1 MQLSPRLTRL
11 TAAFAIGASIAV
23 AVPGPLALARGA
35 PESFAPLAEQLSP
48 AVVNISTTQQL
59 KRPTAEDVPVPQLP
73 PGSPFEEWFK
83 EFFDRNDQTGRPR
96 RVTSLGSGFIIDP
109 KGVIVT
115 NTHVI
120 SDADEIEVT
129 LTDGTK
135 YPAELI
141 GRDEK
146 TDIAILQVK
155 ATKDLPFVNFGDSN
169 AMKVGDW
176 VMAIGNPFGLG
187 GSVTAGIVSARNRD
201 INAGPYDDF
210 IQTDAA
216 INRGN
221 SGGPLFNMDG
231 EVIGVN
237 TAIISPTGGS
247 IGIGFA
253 VPSEMVKGV
262 VGQLRQYGETRRGW
276 IGVRIQTVTD
286 EIAEGLSTGTS
297 KGALIAEVTADGPAA
312 KAGLQAGDLIT
323 KFDGKDIPDMR
334 TLPRIVAESDI
345 GKTVAVE
352 AIRKGENKSFQVTLG
367 RLEEG
372 EASATKV
379 SASEEGTTSDKTA
392 LATQVETLGLSL
404 SVVNEELRT
413 KYEIPAD
420 VNGVVVTDIKED
432 SPAGYAASEGRIR
445 KGDVILEVQQEEVA
459 SPDDVTVKVK
469 KVVDAKGKVVLLL
482 LNRNGELSFAALRLD
497 QS

>member
-1 MQLSPRLTRL
+1 MQLPSRFSRLASVLTIGGALAL
-11 TAAFAIGASIAV
+11 TAPA
-23 AVPGPLALARGA
+23 PLALAKPA

-59 KRPTAEDVPVPQLP
+59 KRPTADDLPVPQLP

-83 EFFDRNDQTGRPR
+83 DFFDKQDQQGKPR

-135 YPAELI
+135 YPAELL

-146 TDIAILQVK
+146 TDIAVLQVK
-155 ATKDLPFVNFGDSN
+155 PNKDLPFVNFGDSGVL
-169 AMKVGDW
+169 KVGDW

-187 GSVTAGIVSARNRD
+187 GTVTAGIVSARNRD

-262 VGQLRQYGETRRGW
+262 VAQLRQYGETRRGW
-276 IGVRIQTVTD
+276 IGVRIQTITD
-286 EIAEGLSTGTS
+286 EIAQGLGAGTS

-312 KAGLQAGDLIT
+312 KAGLEAGDLIT
-323 KFDGKDIPDMR
+323 KFDNRAVPDMR
-334 TLPRIVAESDI
+334 TLPRIVAETEI
-345 GKTVAVE
+345 GRTVPVE
-352 AIRKGENKSFQVTLG
+352 AVRKGEVKTFQVTLG
-367 RLEEG
+367 RLEENDKA
-372 EASATKV
+372 ETKT
-379 SASEEGTTSDKTA
+379 STNEETPESTVTS
-392 LATQVETLGLSL
+392 TQVETLGLSL
-404 SVVNEELRT
+404 AILNDELRQ
-413 KYEIPAD
+413 KYQVPAD
-420 VNGVVVTDIKED
+420 VKGVVIIDIKED
-432 SPAGYAASEGRIR
+432 SPAGYAASEGRVR
-445 KGDVILEVQQEEVA
+445 KGDVIEEVQQEAVGA
-459 SPDDVTVKVK
+459 PDDVSTKVK

-482 LNRNGELSFAALRLD
+482 LNRAGDRSFAALRLD

>member
-1 MQLSPRLTRL
+1 VQSPTRFLRLASAL
-11 TAAFAIGASIAV
+11 AIGTALAL
-23 AVPGPLALARGA
+23 AAPGPLAFAKAA
-35 PESFAPLAEQLSP
+35 PETFAPLAEQLSP

-59 KRPTAEDVPVPQLP
+59 KRSTGEEMPVPQLP

-83 EFFDRNDQTGRPR
+83 DFFDRQDQQGRPR

-120 SDADEIEVT
+120 SEADEIEVT
-129 LTDGTK
+129 LTDGSK
-135 YPAELI
+135 YPAELV

-146 TDIAILQVK
+146 TDIAVLQVK
-155 ATKDLPFVNFGDSN
+155 APKDLPFVNFGDSGV
-169 AMKVGDW
+169 MKVGDW

-187 GSVTAGIVSARNRD
+187 GTVTAGIVSARNRD

-262 VGQLRQYGETRRGW
+262 VTQLRQYGETRRGW
-276 IGVRIQTVTD
+276 IGVRIQTITD
-286 EIAEGLSTGTS
+286 EIAQGLGAGTA
-297 KGALIAEVTADGPAA
+297 KGALIAEVTEGGPAA
-312 KAGLQAGDLIT
+312 NSGLQAGDLIT
-323 KFDGKDIPDMR
+323 KFDGRDVPDMR
-334 TLPRIVAESDI
+334 TLPRIVAESEI
-345 GKTVAVE
+345 GRTVTVE
-352 AIRKGENKSFQVTLG
+352 AIRKGEVKVFQVTLG
-367 RLEEG
+367 RLEEND
-372 EASATKV
+372 EAAT
-379 SASEEGTTSDKTA
+379 KTA
-392 LATQVETLGLSL
+392 LTDEGGNKDTVGSTQVDTLGLSL
-404 SVVNEELRT
+404 AVLNDALRQQ
-413 KYEIPAD
+413 YQVPAD
-420 VNGVVVTDIKED
+420 VKGVIIVDIKED
-432 SPAGYAASEGRIR
+432 SPAGYAASEGRVR
-445 KGDVILEVQQEEVA
+445 KGDVIEEVQQETVA
-459 SPDDVTVKVK
+459 SPEDVSGKVK

-482 LNRNGELSFAALRLD
+482 LNRAGDRSFAALRLD